1 MVRVLVSACLMG
13 ERVRY
18 DGKKLP
24 CNSAILKK
32 WKDEG
37 CVVPFCPEVAGN
49 LPVPRTPAEIITGTG
64 IEVIAGDAEIFNKNG
79 QDVTVSFIRGAREA
93 LRIVK
98 EMQIKMAILK
108 DGSPSCGKTSIYN
121 GSFSGSK
128 KPGKGVTTALLE
140 KNGISVFSENEI
152 QKAATYLDKLKF
164 KPGQAGTKDENI
176 IGINV

>member
-152 QKAATYLDKLKF
+152 QKAATYLETIR
-164 KPGQAGTKDENI
+164 A
-176 IGINV
+176 